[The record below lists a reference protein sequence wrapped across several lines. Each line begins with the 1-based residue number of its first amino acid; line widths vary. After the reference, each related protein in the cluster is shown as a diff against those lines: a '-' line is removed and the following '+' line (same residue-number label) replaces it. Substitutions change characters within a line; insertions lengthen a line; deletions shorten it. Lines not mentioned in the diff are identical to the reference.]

1 MRRRRRRRVCSFN
14 VTFSASITILLAT
27 IVDELDDLSR
37 GRLDRITLLPPSN
50 LKTAHNSIYY
60 VVRSVL
66 VENRPLMKFI

>member
-1 MRRRRRRRVCSFN
+1 MCSFN

-27 IVDELDDLSR
+27 IVDESDDLSR
-37 GRLDRITLLPPSN
+37 GRLDRITLLPPST

-66 VENRPLMKFI
+66 VVNGPLVKFI